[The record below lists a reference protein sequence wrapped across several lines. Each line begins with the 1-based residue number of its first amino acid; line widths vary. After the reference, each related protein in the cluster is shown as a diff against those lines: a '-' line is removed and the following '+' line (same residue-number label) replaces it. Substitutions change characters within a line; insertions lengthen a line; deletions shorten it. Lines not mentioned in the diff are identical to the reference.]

1 MSRFPPLPTLVLSFA
16 TLTIIGCQKVK
27 SLEGSLEATVL
38 MEWASEG
45 KIFMGQY
52 WDQPISTVTELPD
65 RTWEVAYPD
74 QSALGGERTW
84 QMQITSLE
92 AYPVFPGAEFARYL
106 NDVAVSINRRGA
118 LPQDVRDMVSGGQI
132 EAVGR
137 FEIRARRMDRTSYA
151 PVSRIAILRPRTD
164 EAPGTWDFGRESRSL
179 NVLWQAVRG
188 TYDRL
193 IQTDENVMGCAV
205 DVEASNRALLTEC
218 AADELA
224 RRFGEG

>member
-1 MSRFPPLPTLVLSFA
+1 MEREVKERPRAESNWRSHRLAPLETRN
-16 TLTIIGCQKVK
+16 
-27 SLEGSLEATVL
+27 E
-38 MEWASEG
+38 
-45 KIFMGQY
+45 
-52 WDQPISTVTELPD
+52 PISTVTELPD

-74 QSALGGERTW
+74 QGALGGERTW

-92 AYPVFPGAEFARYL
+92 AYPVFPGEEFTRYL
-106 NDVAVSINRRGA
+106 NDIAVSINRRGA

-132 EAVGR
+132 EAVAR

-151 PVSRIAILRPRTD
+151 PVSRIAILRQ
-164 EAPGTWDFGRESRSL
+164 EMGEVPGSWDFGRESRSL

-193 IQTDENVMGCAV
+193 IQTDENVMSCAM
-205 DVEASNRALLTEC
+205 DVAASNRALLTEC